1 MGGTYDADVAP
12 TYSFRDGWVV
22 PGEPARVHAVLV
34 DLEHYALWWPQVV
47 AVAKVTED
55 DARVLCRSTLPYTL
69 DLWLHAERREADLL
83 ETSVTGDLRGTVRF
97 RLSAAPDGTRLH
109 LEQDVDVVGR
119 LAGAASYL
127 ARPVLTWNHDRM
139 MAGCVA
145 GLRRVLQT
153 GDHPALQRGP
163 T

>member
-1 MGGTYDADVAP
+1 MAP
-12 TYSFRDGWVV
+12 TYSFRDCWVV
-22 PGEPARVHAVLV
+22 PGAPARVRAVLV

-97 RLSAAPDGTRLH
+97 RLAAVRDGTRLD
-109 LEQDVDVVGR
+109 LEQDVEVVGR
-119 LAGAASYL
+119 LVGAGSFL

-153 GDHPALQRGP
+153 GAHPALRRGAGQP
-163 T
+163 